1 MRNRERRAASRRRR
15 GARGQTLVEFAL
27 VIPIF
32 LTLVVAIAEFAFLL
46 TVRTGITYAS
56 QDATQLAAELGN
68 SPDSDIY
75 ILQQIEKDVQSP
87 VDKSRILSVSIF
99 WTDLNGTNKGAN
111 TYSRSGSIH
120 NAANTV
126 TVPYSQTGS
135 GYPVAN
141 RCNIVLATGCASGHT
156 GVDWIGVSITYS
168 YAWITPLPGLIGLS
182 STGPTLVETNTSRL
196 EPIQ

>member
-1 MRNRERRAASRRRR
+1 MRIRKREATVRSDRRSV
-15 GARGQTLVEFAL
+15 GQTLVEFAL

-32 LTLVVAIAEFAFLL
+32 LTVVVAIAEFAFLL

-56 QDATQLAAELGN
+56 QDASQIASELGN
-68 SPDSDIY
+68 SPDADVY
-75 ILQQIEKDVQSP
+75 ILQQIEKDVMAP
-87 VDKSRILSVSIF
+87 VDKARIQTVTIF
-99 WTDLNGTNKGAN
+99 WTDLNGSNKGAN
-111 TYSRSGSIH
+111 TFTRTGSMH

-126 TVPYSQTGS
+126 TVPYTQTSS

-156 GVDWIGVSITYS
+156 GVDWIGVTITYS
-168 YAWITPLPGLIGLS
+168 YQWITPLPSMIGIGG
-182 STGPTLVETNTSRL
+182 TGPTLVETNTSRL